1 MTCKVCTKHSSRQT
15 STSSSS
21 ANLTNTNKFL
31 TGCTNFRI
39 STIEDHETSA
49 MHRNAIAIE
58 TAKSALASASDIRA
72 TDAGKALMSLK
83 TAEKARIMYL
93 MRNAHAVI
101 KHNRPISDYTWPC
114 MLDRTKELDIGQ
126 TYLNNKAAL
135 EFIKAFAAVESNK
148 TVKILQN
155 ANFFSIMMDISG
167 DEQEVLYIRMGV
179 GGRPLERFL
188 AIGSPYSTQSKDLEE
203 FVLNKFDENGIDKGM
218 YLFSLQTLAAT
229 LCSSNITAF

>member
-1 MTCKVCTKHSSRQT
+1 LDLKIIW
-15 STSSSS
+15 SS
-21 ANLTNTNKFL
+21 A
-31 TGCTNFRI
+31 GCTNFRI

-72 TDAGKALMSLK
+72 MDAGKALMSLK

-135 EFIKAFAAVESNK
+135 EFIKAIAAVESNK

-155 ANFFSIMMDISG
+155 ANFFSIMMDGSTDISG
-167 DEQEVLYIRMGV
+167 DEQEALYIRMGV
-179 GGRPLERFL
+179 GGRPLERCL

-229 LCSSNITAF
+229 LCSSSITAF

>member
-1 MTCKVCTKHSSRQT
+1 
-15 STSSSS
+15 
-21 ANLTNTNKFL
+21 
-31 TGCTNFRI
+31 
-39 STIEDHETSA
+39 
-49 MHRNAIAIE
+49 
-58 TAKSALASASDIRA
+58 
-72 TDAGKALMSLK
+72 
-83 TAEKARIMYL
+83 
-93 MRNAHAVI
+93 
-101 KHNRPISDYTWPC
+101 
-114 MLDRTKELDIGQ
+114 
-126 TYLNNKAAL
+126 LNNKAAL
-135 EFIKAFAAVESNK
+135 EFIKEIAAVESNK

>member
-1 MTCKVCTKHSSRQT
+1 
-15 STSSSS
+15 
-21 ANLTNTNKFL
+21 
-31 TGCTNFRI
+31 
-39 STIEDHETSA
+39 